1 MSSGGQNLA
10 EAKPAP
16 DRHSTHERELL
27 MLERLMRLR
36 SHKHF
41 RDLCAE
47 TEFTR
52 AQLIQP
58 LFIVEGMTADEPIPG
73 LRGNARLS
81 LTSALSQVER
91 DLAAGVTQFILF
103 PVPASKKTDAFEHDF
118 AQAAISGLKRR
129 FGADLCLWVDTCLC
143 SSTTTGHCAV
153 LEGERINLKSTL
165 RELAGAA
172 LAFAQAG
179 ADGISPSDMMD
190 GRVAEIR
197 AVLDEHSFD
206 TTPVMSYSTKF
217 ASNFYGPFRHAANSA
232 PQFGDRRHYQLDPR
246 MRSAAL
252 AASLRC
258 AAEGADLL
266 MVKPGLTSLDLIEPI
281 RQRTGKQVGAYQVSG
296 EYAGLALLADN
307 GLTNFD
313 AALLE
318 TWQVFKR
325 AGAQFIITYGARY
338 AKALGIGG

>member
-1 MSSGGQNLA
+1 
-10 EAKPAP
+10 
-16 DRHSTHERELL
+16 

-36 SHKHF
+36 GSKHF

-58 LFIVEGMTADEPIPG
+58 LFIVEGLPEDEPITG
-73 LRGNARLS
+73 LRGNVRLT
-81 LTSALSQVER
+81 LASALRQVEH
-91 DLAAGVTQFILF
+91 DLEAGVTQFILF
-103 PVPASKKTDAFEHDF
+103 PVPADKKADAFDHAF
-118 AQAAISGLKRR
+118 TQTAISSLKRR
-129 FGADLCLWVDTCLC
+129 FGQDFCLWVDTCLC

-153 LEGERINLKSTL
+153 LEGERINLNSTL
-165 RELAGAA
+165 RELSRAA

-190 GRVAEIR
+190 GRVAAIR
-197 AVLDEHSFD
+197 AALDEAGFE

-252 AASLRC
+252 AASERC

-266 MVKPGLTSLDLIEPI
+266 MVKPGLTSLDLIDPI

-296 EYAGLALLADN
+296 EYAGLSLLADH

-318 TWQVFKR
+318 TWHVFKR

-338 AKALGIGG
+338 AKGLGIGG